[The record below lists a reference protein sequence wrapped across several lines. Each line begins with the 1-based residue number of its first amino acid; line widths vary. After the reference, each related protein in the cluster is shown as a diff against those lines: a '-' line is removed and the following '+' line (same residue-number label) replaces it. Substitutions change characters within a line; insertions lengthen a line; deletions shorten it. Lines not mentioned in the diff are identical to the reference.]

1 MSKKIFAI
9 LITLLFLLSILSV
22 TASACCLT
30 IGEKETVMVTETTQ
44 APETTVVETV
54 AETTSQVVE
63 TIAETT
69 ETFPETTQQSYF
81 ENIEDKIRF
90 KVEDKMFPSDWY
102 NKEINAKAK
111 DLSPSE
117 IERSRN
123 IILNALKKYPED
135 YLIINLSKT
144 YVLGY
149 LSFYGVEYGGT
160 NSSDCVYITNK
171 GVKAGFTDL
180 YIESA
185 FHHEF
190 SHILL
195 RGYSSFLNTELWEN
209 INPKNFKYLGT
220 GVEAIK
226 EGKASK
232 IYDSSLNEK
241 GFLYKYAQSDLE
253 DDFGSFA
260 ENIFVNDP
268 LFWKAIDKYPKLKE
282 KFNLV
287 VDFYHSINPIF
298 TEDYFREISQNK

>member
-1 MSKKIFAI
+1 MNRKIFAI
-9 LITLLFLLSILSV
+9 LITLLFLLSVLSV
-22 TASACCLT
+22 SITACCLQIKT
-30 IGEKETVMVTETTQ
+30 TETVAVTEITQ

-54 AETTSQVVE
+54 AETTSQVIE
-63 TIAETT
+63 TIAETP

-111 DLSPSE
+111 DLSLSE
-117 IERSRN
+117 IERSKN
-123 IILNALKKYPED
+123 IIINALKKYPED
-135 YLIINLSKT
+135 VLITLNKT

-180 YIESA
+180 YIKNS

-195 RGYSSFLNTELWEN
+195 RSYSSFLNTELWEN

-226 EGKASK
+226 EGKASEV
-232 IYDSSLNEK
+232 YDSSLNEK
-241 GFLYKYAQSDLE
+241 GFLYKYAQSNLE
-253 DDFGSFA
+253 EDFGSFA

-298 TEDYFREISQNK
+298 TEEYFREISQNK